1 MKSCPHILR
10 YQIGCQS
17 CLRFQSN
24 TYYSDDDFLSPK
36 NLVAWFRVGVRLRYI
51 LRLAPK
57 MFLDQ
62 IKLNYGLGPAKS
74 RIC

>member
-24 TYYSDDDFLSPK
+24 TYYSGVDFLSPK
-36 NLVAWFRVGVRLRYI
+36 NLVTWFGVGVRLRYI
-51 LRLAPK
+51 LRLAPR

-62 IKLNYGLGPAKS
+62 SKLDCRLGSARS
-74 RIC
+74 RI

>member
-24 TYYSDDDFLSPK
+24 TYYSDEDFLSPK
-36 NLVAWFRVGVRLRYI
+36 NCLVAWLSVGSNVIRHL
-51 LRLAPK
+51 LRLAIEITVYLFGIFEK
-57 MFLDQ
+57 SELHRFL
-62 IKLNYGLGPAKS
+62 
-74 RIC
+74 